1 MLLSLSKYRNLSRKE
16 FNLMRQF
23 ISENFPDKKG
33 CLVVKEK
40 QFHYLS
46 SVLRLKV
53 GDMIYVRLP
62 NGKLQNM
69 TLAKFDENKKNL
81 ILHVAGNSVEN
92 LETLNDFQNTKNDF
106 HAKPSEKNDL
116 FEIWLFM
123 FIAKPQKME
132 QIVRQA
138 TECGVKKIVP
148 MIGEFCQKGSVESAK
163 KHFNANDERL
173 KKIITEARQQSGSP
187 VNTEFTNCINVNE
200 IENFYL
206 KNELKNDENLT
217 VVLYEQSSFSQSFF
231 SAISAIKNI
240 QNLKRICLFV
250 GAEGGISPNE
260 IEIMKN
266 LDFKIIHFDTN
277 ILRCETAALYGIA
290 AIQSVIQ
297 ESNLWQLK
305 E

>member
-1 MLLSLSKYRNLSRKE
+1 
-16 FNLMRQF
+16 MRQF
-23 ISENFPDKKG
+23 ISENYPDKKG
-33 CLVVKEK
+33 CLVIKEK

-69 TLAKFDENKKNL
+69 TLAKIDENKKNL
-81 ILHVAGNSVEN
+81 ILQVAGNSVED
-92 LETLNDFQNTKNDF
+92 LRGDFQNSKNDF
-106 HAKPSEKNDL
+106 HAKPSEQNSL
-116 FEIWLFM
+116 LEIWLFM
-123 FIAKPQKME
+123 FVAKPQKME
-132 QIVRQA
+132 QILRQA

-148 MIGEFCQKGSVESAK
+148 VIGEFCQKGSVESAK
-163 KHFNANDERL
+163 KHFTSNDERL

-200 IENFYL
+200 LEDFYL

-231 SAISAIKNI
+231 SAIKNLEK
-240 QNLKRICLFV
+240 LKRICLVV
-250 GAEGGISPNE
+250 GAEGGISPSE

-266 LDFKIIHFDTN
+266 LDFKIIHFETN

-290 AIQSVIQ
+290 AIQSAIQ

>member
-1 MLLSLSKYRNLSRKE
+1 MQRGEVEK
-16 FNLMRQF
+16 NLMRQF
-23 ISENFPDKKG
+23 IAENFPDKKG
-33 CLVVKEK
+33 CLVIKEK
-40 QFHYLS
+40 QFHYLN
-46 SVLRLKV
+46 SVLRLKI

-69 TLAKFDENKKNL
+69 TLAKIDENKKNL
-81 ILHVAGNSVEN
+81 ILQVAGNSVEN
-92 LETLNDFQNTKNDF
+92 LKRLPEDFQNSQSLKNDF
-106 HAKPSEKNDL
+106 HAKPSEQNSL
-116 FEIWLFM
+116 LEIWLFM
-123 FIAKPQKME
+123 FVAKPQKME
-132 QIVRQA
+132 QILRQA

-148 MIGEFCQKGSVESAK
+148 VIGEFCQKGSVESAK

-187 VNTEFTNCINVNE
+187 VNTEFTNCINVKE
-200 IENFYL
+200 LEDFYL

-217 VVLYEQSSFSQSFF
+217 VVLYEQTAFSQSFF
-231 SAISAIKNI
+231 SAIKNVEK
-240 QNLKRICLFV
+240 LKKICLVV

-266 LDFKIIHFDTN
+266 LGFKIIHFDTN

-290 AIQSVIQ
+290 AIQSAVQ
-297 ESNLWQLK
+297 ESKLWQLK